1 MHLQFLILIAL
12 AVAAAIFSVL
22 TAIVVVIRK
31 TIDRNRAKTQV
42 RLYQIYAARCSELL
56 LTDLPL
62 LPADSKPSSLFLQYE
77 SLIEPI
83 KRSLVGMVATR
94 RRAHREAL
102 RQVLVDCAQDI
113 SGDSSRRL
121 VYFFYSFGFVDEELR
136 LIKSRRWW
144 IRANAART
152 LGLLGAKKAI
162 AALTAL
168 LEDPHPDVRHQAM
181 QSLVKLVGPDALRTI
196 LRISRNLS
204 RWTAIELSVVV
215 SSFKGTAIP
224 YLIEALKSRDQ
235 SVVLFAAEM
244 LAEIGFV
251 TAVEPLM
258 HLIRTTIDTT
268 IQAQSLKTLGRL
280 GDERP
285 RDLVVELLKSK
296 VQLVR
301 LSAMEALGRISG
313 REAIEM
319 LKPWLAS
326 RLHAEKLVAA
336 RALATTG
343 ADGIAILRAV
353 GTDNDELTVAI
364 ANQVL
369 EEFGVETEEA

>member
-1 MHLQFLILIAL
+1 MPLQFLILIVL
-12 AVAAAIFSVL
+12 AVAAAILSVL

-31 TIDRNRAKTQV
+31 TIDRNRAKTQA
-42 RLYQIYAARCSELL
+42 RLYQLYAARCSELL
-56 LTDLPL
+56 LTDLPP
-62 LPADSKPSSLFLQYE
+62 LPADSKPSGLFLQYE
-77 SLIEPI
+77 SLIEPT
-83 KRSLVGMVATR
+83 KRSLAGMVATR
-94 RRAHREAL
+94 RRVHREAL
-102 RQVLVDCAQDI
+102 QQVLVDFAQDI

-121 VYFFYSFGFVDEELR
+121 VYVFYTLGFVHEELR
-136 LIKSRRWW
+136 LTKSRRWW

-152 LGLLGAKKAI
+152 LGLLGAKTAI

-204 RWTAIELSVVV
+204 RWSAIELSVVV
-215 SSFKGTAIP
+215 SSFKGTAVP
-224 YLIEALKSRDQ
+224 YLIEALRSRDQ

-244 LAEIGFV
+244 LAEIGLV

-258 HLIRTTIDTT
+258 HLIRTTIDTA

-280 GDERP
+280 GDERA
-285 RDLVVELLKSK
+285 RNLVADLLKSK
-296 VQLVR
+296 VQPVR
-301 LSAMEALGRISG
+301 LSAMEALGKISG
-313 REAIEM
+313 SEAVEM

-326 RLHAEKLVAA
+326 RLQEEKLVAA

-343 ADGIAILRAV
+343 VEGIAVLRAARAE
-353 GTDNDELTVAI
+353 NDELTAAI
-364 ANQVL
+364 ADQVL
-369 EEFGVETEEA
+369 EEFGAEREEA